1 MQSLIYQELICS
13 KYFDEFQIFKD
24 GTMNFCLEIM
34 AQAQI
39 GDNIEN
45 YLKAFFDSRGIVS
58 YHGIQRW
65 DVPFGNKINKLFG
78 GLAQESEKTRV
89 FKERWFKLLL
99 ADSDFDVSTRN
110 LDEIEELI
118 QADADIG
125 QRILRNFQD
134 PFKLPD
140 GRFWKI
146 NSDGKIK
153 KCLVFY
159 DKNTGEP
166 FKLFSDSGKGFN
178 VFMDFDLQKM
188 LDELGMDP
196 KLLQNPITFS
206 ISKDG
211 RFIVD
216 FNPVSGSRRATY
228 GEEVADVWI
237 RNLREKYNIP
247 EDTLERLRLRI
258 GSGTGVDLFHPS
270 GDDEMIK
277 LFALIL
283 ADFKRNCDETTNYLK
298 RKILEIGHSDDI
310 IWGTEYSSAHC
321 PPIHVDWNQ
330 NIHIGD
336 TEVELYLGQP
346 NYSGRPVDRWGWEA
360 TRGVYSLGTGNS
372 WLARIIGDIKIQAL
386 NLVFSF
392 PGKANAEEFFS
403 WVTTNWN
410 FIN

>member
-1 MQSLIYQELICS
+1 MS
-13 KYFDEFQIFKD
+13 K
-24 GTMNFCLEIM
+24 TRM

-78 GLAQESEKTRV
+78 GLAQESEKARA
-89 FKERWFKLLL
+89 FKERWFKMLL
-99 ADSDFDVSTRN
+99 ADSDYDVSTKT

-118 QADADIG
+118 QVDPEIG

-140 GRFWKI
+140 GNFWKI
-146 NSDGKIK
+146 GNDGKIK

-159 DKNTGEP
+159 DKETGEP
-166 FKLFSDSGKGFN
+166 FQLFSETGTAFN
-178 VFMDFDLQKM
+178 VYMDFDLQKM
-188 LDELGMDP
+188 LDELGIDS

-206 ISKDG
+206 IGPEG
-211 RFIVD
+211 RFIAD
-216 FNPVSGSRRATY
+216 FNPVGGAQRASY
-228 GEEVADVWI
+228 GEEVADIWI
-237 RNLREKYNIP
+237 ENLRNKYHIP
-247 EDTLERLRLRI
+247 EDTLQRLKVRI
-258 GSGTGVDLFHPS
+258 GYGTGVDLFNPS

-283 ADFKRNCDETTNYLK
+283 ADFKRNCDEAMNFLK
-298 RKILEIGHSDDI
+298 RKIDDIGKTDDI
-310 IWGTEYSSAHC
+310 IWGTEYAGIHC
-321 PPIHVDWNQ
+321 PTIDIDINQ
-330 NIHIGD
+330 NIQIDGHD
-336 TEVELYLGQP
+336 VEIYLGQAHT
-346 NYSGRPVDRWGWEA
+346 SGRDPNRWSWD
-360 TRGVYSLGTGNS
+360 TVRGVYSLGTGNS
-372 WLARIIGDIKIQAL
+372 WLARIINNIKIQTL
-386 NLVFSF
+386 NLVFSY
-392 PGKANAEEFFS
+392 PGKSSAEEFFE